1 MSETEQNILQALL
14 QLEAAVESMPK
25 ANPKPNLQPLFS
37 RLDEL
42 TRQLPRGTDP
52 GLMHYLQKKS
62 YQKARLFLQGRDG
75 DNAEGNCGHV

>member
-1 MSETEQNILQALL
+1 MTETEQNILETLL

-42 TRQLPRGTDP
+42 TRQLPPGTDSD
-52 GLMHYLQKKS
+52 LMHYLHKKS

-75 DNAEGNCGHV
+75 ENAEGNCGHV